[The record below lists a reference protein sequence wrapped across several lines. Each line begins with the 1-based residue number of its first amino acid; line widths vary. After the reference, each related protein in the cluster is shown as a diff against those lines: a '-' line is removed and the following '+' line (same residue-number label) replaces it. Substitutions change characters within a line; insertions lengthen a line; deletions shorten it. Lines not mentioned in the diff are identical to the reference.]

1 MNIKMEFD
9 KVNSKLD
16 RLEKLIEALSYP
28 VEALS
33 YPVEQPLE
41 LYRVNKSEEVSTG
54 GGRKNT
60 KSSNRS
66 GK

>member
-1 MNIKMEFD
+1 MNIKLEFD

-16 RLEKLIEALSYP
+16 RLEKL

-33 YPVEQPLE
+33 YPVDQPLE
-41 LYRVNKSEEVSTG
+41 LYKVNKSVEVSAD

-66 GK
+66 SK

>member
-1 MNIKMEFD
+1 MNIKLEFD

-16 RLEKLIEALSYP
+16 RLEKLIEALT
-28 VEALS
+28 

-41 LYRVNKSEEVSTG
+41 LYKVNKSEEVSVD

-66 GK
+66 SK

>member
-16 RLEKLIEALSYP
+16 RLEKLIDALN
-28 VEALS
+28 

-41 LYRVNKSEEVSTG
+41 LYKVNKSVEVSAD

-66 GK
+66 SK

>member
-1 MNIKMEFD
+1 MNIKLEFD

-16 RLEKLIEALSYP
+16 RLEKL

-41 LYRVNKSEEVSTG
+41 LFKVNKPEEVKDSG
-54 GGRKNT
+54 PRKN
-60 KSSNRS
+60 KSTNKS
-66 GK
+66 GE

>member
-16 RLEKLIEALSYP
+16 RLEKLIEALTYP
-28 VEALS
+28 VE
-33 YPVEQPLE
+33 PPLE
-41 LYRVNKSEEVSTG
+41 LYRVNKSEEEVSVD

-66 GK
+66 SK

>member
-1 MNIKMEFD
+1 MNIKLEFD

-16 RLEKLIEALSYP
+16 RLEKL
-28 VEALS
+28 VEALN
-33 YPVEQPLE
+33 YPAEPLE
-41 LYRVNKSEEVSTG
+41 LYKVNKSEEEVSSD

-66 GK
+66 SK

>member
-16 RLEKLIEALSYP
+16 RLEKLIEALN
-28 VEALS
+28 

-41 LYRVNKSEEVSTG
+41 LYKVNKSVEVSVD

-66 GK
+66 SK

>member
-1 MNIKMEFD
+1 VNIKLEFD

-16 RLEKLIEALSYP
+16 RLEKLIEALNYP
-28 VEALS
+28 AE
-33 YPVEQPLE
+33 PLE
-41 LYRVNKSEEVSTG
+41 LYKVNKSVVEVSED

-66 GK
+66 SK

>member
-16 RLEKLIEALSYP
+16 RLEKLIEALNYP
-28 VEALS
+28 AE
-33 YPVEQPLE
+33 PLE
-41 LYRVNKSEEVSTG
+41 LYKVNKSVVEVSAD

-66 GK
+66 SK

>member
-1 MNIKMEFD
+1 MNIKLEFD

-16 RLEKLIEALSYP
+16 RLEKLIEALNYP
-28 VEALS
+28 AE
-33 YPVEQPLE
+33 PLE
-41 LYRVNKSEEVSTG
+41 LYKVNKSVVEVSAD

-66 GK
+66 SK

>member
-1 MNIKMEFD
+1 VNIKMEFD

-16 RLEKLIEALSYP
+16 RLEKLIEALNYP
-28 VEALS
+28 AE
-33 YPVEQPLE
+33 PLE
-41 LYRVNKSEEVSTG
+41 LYKVNKSVVEVSAD

-66 GK
+66 SK

>member
-16 RLEKLIEALSYP
+16 RLEKLIEALN
-28 VEALS
+28 

-41 LYRVNKSEEVSTG
+41 LYKVNESVVEVSAD

-66 GK
+66 SK

>member
-1 MNIKMEFD
+1 MNIKLEFD

-16 RLEKLIEALSYP
+16 RLEKLIEALN
-28 VEALS
+28 

-41 LYRVNKSEEVSTG
+41 LYKVNKSEEVSAD

-66 GK
+66 SK

>member
-1 MNIKMEFD
+1 MNIKLEFD

-16 RLEKLIEALSYP
+16 RLEKL

-33 YPVEQPLE
+33 YPVEPLE
-41 LYRVNKSEEVSTG
+41 LYKVNKSDEEVSTD

-66 GK
+66 SK

>member
-1 MNIKMEFD
+1 MNIKLEFD

-16 RLEKLIEALSYP
+16 RLEKL

-33 YPVEQPLE
+33 YPAEPLE
-41 LYRVNKSEEVSTG
+41 LYKVNKSVVEVSDD

-60 KSSNRS
+60 KSLNRS
-66 GK
+66 SK

>member
-16 RLEKLIEALSYP
+16 RLEKLVEALAYP
-28 VEALS
+28 VE
-33 YPVEQPLE
+33 PPLE
-41 LYRVNKSEEVSTG
+41 LYKVNKSVEVSAD

-66 GK
+66 SK